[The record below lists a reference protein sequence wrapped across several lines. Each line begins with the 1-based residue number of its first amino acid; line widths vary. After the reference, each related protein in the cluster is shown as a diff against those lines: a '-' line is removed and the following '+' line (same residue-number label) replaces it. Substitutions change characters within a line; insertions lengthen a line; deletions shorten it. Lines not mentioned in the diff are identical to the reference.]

1 MKIAGVTFF
10 ASEGIIKSSNV
21 NEGATMNADQIRDKA
36 MEREAI
42 AVDLLNKADTKRA
55 WEFLNLYSDN
65 GNFLE
70 DDDVDK
76 IIAEFGPKG
85 TKDATNHNF
94 TEVQVRNIRA
104 CRKSGVS
111 LKILAAE
118 YGCSKALISKIAR
131 GLIYKGVK

>member
-1 MKIAGVTFF
+1 VTFF
-10 ASEGIIKSSNV
+10 ANAGIIKSSNV

-42 AVDLLNKADTKRA
+42 AVDLLSKADTKRA

-70 DDDVDK
+70 DDDVDQ

-85 TKDATNHNF
+85 IKDATIHNF
-94 TEVQVRNIRA
+94 TDTQVCDIRNR
-104 CRKSGVS
+104 RKAGIS
-111 LKILAAE
+111 LKILASE